1 MNNQKVFDLFKRGDN
16 IGITLAESPLIR
28 KTFLMFKP
36 ETIEDLAVCLSVI
49 RPIARESRKEGKV
62 QGLIYDDDAIDLIKD
77 YFKVS
82 EDYADKL
89 RREFSKNNFDCL
101 KLFNEENEEN
111 EENGKKTNKKYN
123 YSYDNLPDSM
133 KELSKYSFCKA
144 HAMSYA
150 QLIYK
155 LAELKLENPFEFW
168 KSALKNCTSS
178 YKKWVHPY
186 EASKVSAYSDT
197 KEKSIYCKERCTLD
211 DGPIEQLKKSGLWSF
226 KDYPFIPNCYI
237 VKRLVNDNELYYFSG
252 LIAHIRVLSITA
264 KKKSLVCLICS
275 GKEYFEVN
283 TIGNF
288 YFSPK
293 SYMLTGVAKLDCKI
307 TNSYTAK
314 SFKYIV

>member
-1 MNNQKVFDLFKRGDN
+1 
-16 IGITLAESPLIR
+16 
-28 KTFLMFKP
+28 MFKP
-36 ETIEDLAVCLSVI
+36 ETIEDLAICLSVI

-89 RREFSKNNFDCL
+89 RREFSKNNFDSL
-101 KLFNEENEEN
+101 KKLNEENEKNQE
-111 EENGKKTNKKYN
+111 NKKQRTN
-123 YSYDNLPDSM
+123 YTYDKLPDSL
-133 KELSKYSFCKA
+133 KELGMYSFCKA

-155 LAELKLENPFEFW
+155 LAEFKLENPTEFW
-168 KSALKNCTSS
+168 KSALVNCTSS

-186 EASKVSAYSDT
+186 EASKVSAYYADT
-197 KEKSIYCKERCTLD
+197 KEKSIYCKERCTID

-226 KDYPFIPNCYI
+226 KDYPFIPNCYL

-264 KKKSLVCLICS
+264 KNKSLVCLVCS

-293 SYMLTGVAKLDCKI
+293 SYMLTGVAKLDCEI
-307 TNSYTAK
+307 TKSYTAK
-314 SFKYIV
+314 SFKYIVN